1 MLDANNILIIT
12 IGIISSIA
20 LFNTIKKINTKI
32 DIYGEIK
39 DIDYKNDVFVFL
51 FLQGSL
57 LLFSLNTSNEI
68 KTISRSISNT
78 NKINTEVVT
87 TEYES
92 LKRTIYMTIVYFIF
106 LFTLWFLLK
115 FFGYN
120 THIIKTAADNDIVI
134 KKKKSFV
141 GEIIVASI
149 AALSVIFA
157 IFHIQNPGKV
167 KEMTKF
173 PYEFTSFV
181 SLMVMPI
188 IVVIILLEN
197 TDI

>member
-32 DIYGEIK
+32 DIYGQIK

-120 THIIKTAADNDIVI
+120 THIIKTGDDNDIVI

-173 PYEFTSFV
+173 PYEFTSFI

>member
-1 MLDANNILIIT
+1 MLDGNNILIIT
-12 IGIISSIA
+12 IGLISSIA

-32 DIYGEIK
+32 DIYDNIK
-39 DIDYKNDVFVFL
+39 NIDYKNDVFIFS

-68 KTISRSISNT
+68 KTISRSISDT
-78 NKINTEVVT
+78 NKINTEVIT
-87 TEYES
+87 TDIGS
-92 LKRTIYMTIVYFIF
+92 LKRTVYMMIVYFIF

-120 THIIKTAADNDIVI
+120 TQIIKTGDDNDIVI

-141 GEIIVASI
+141 GEIIVASL

-167 KEMTKF
+167 KEMTKL
-173 PYEFTSFV
+173 PYEFTSFI
-181 SLMVMPI
+181 SLMVMPL